1 MSSRVRIG
9 VVKVGNIGTSPMID
23 LLLDERAERE
33 DVDFRVVGSGPK
45 MQEEECKEC
54 AQKIL
59 EFNPDL
65 VLIVSPNPALPGPT
79 SARRIVAGGGKP
91 VVVVG
96 DAPGKKA
103 VPDLEKEGMG
113 YILIEAD
120 AMIGARRE
128 FLDPAEMALFN
139 ANVIKVLAATGA
151 FNVVCEEVEKA
162 IEGVKK
168 GSPYLPRVVIT
179 RQKAVEGAG
188 FQNPYALAKA
198 MAAYEMAK
206 KVAELSVEGCFRMK
220 EMKEYVPTVASS
232 HEMMDTAA
240 RLATEARELE
250 KSSDSL
256 LRKPHADDGRLL
268 SKRKL
273 MEKPS

>member
-1 MSSRVRIG
+1 MFSKVRIG
-9 VVKVGNIGTSPMID
+9 VVKVGNIGTSTMID

-33 DVDFRVVGSGPK
+33 DIDFRIVGSGPK
-45 MQEEECKEC
+45 MQEEDCKEC

-59 EFNPDL
+59 EFNPHL

-79 SARRIVAGGGKP
+79 AARRIVAGAGKP
-91 VVVVG
+91 VIVIG

-113 YILIEAD
+113 YLLIEAD

-151 FNVVCEEVEKA
+151 FNVICEEVEKA
-162 IEGVKK
+162 IEGIKK
-168 GSPYLPRVVIT
+168 GSPYLPKVVIT
-179 RQKAVEGAG
+179 RQKAVEAAG

-206 KVAELSVEGCFRMK
+206 KVADLSVEGCFKMK

-232 HEMMDTAA
+232 HEMMETAA
-240 RLATEARELE
+240 RLAGEARELE
-250 KSSDSL
+250 KATDSL
-256 LRKPHADDGRLL
+256 LRRPHADDGKLL

-273 MEKPS
+273 MEKPG

>member
-1 MSSRVRIG
+1 M
-9 VVKVGNIGTSPMID
+9 VKVGNIGTSTMID

-33 DVDFRVVGSGPK
+33 DIDFRIVGSGPK
-45 MQEEECKEC
+45 MQEEDCKEC

-59 EFNPDL
+59 EFNPHL

-79 SARRIVAGGGKP
+79 AARRIVAGAGKP
-91 VVVVG
+91 VIVIG

-113 YILIEAD
+113 YLLIEAD

-151 FNVVCEEVEKA
+151 FNVICEEVEKA
-162 IEGVKK
+162 IEGIKK

-179 RQKAVEGAG
+179 RQKAVEAAG

-206 KVAELSVEGCFRMK
+206 KVADLSVEGCFKMK

-232 HEMMDTAA
+232 HEMMETAA
-240 RLATEARELE
+240 KLAGEARELE
-250 KSSDSL
+250 KATDSL
-256 LRKPHADDGRLL
+256 LRRPHADDGKLL

-273 MEKPS
+273 MEKPG

>member
-1 MSSRVRIG
+1 M
-9 VVKVGNIGTSPMID
+9 GNIGTSPLLD

-45 MQEEECKEC
+45 MQEDGCREV
-54 AQKIL
+54 AQKML

-79 SARRIVAGGGKP
+79 LVRKMVAEAGKP
-91 VVVVG
+91 LVVVG
-96 DAPGKKA
+96 DAPGKKV

-113 YILIEAD
+113 YLLIEAD
-120 AMIGARRE
+120 SMIGARRE
-128 FLDPAEMALFN
+128 FLDPAEMAIFN
-139 ANVIKVLAATGA
+139 SNVIKVLAATGA
-151 FNVVCEEVEKA
+151 FNVICEELEKA
-162 IEGVKK
+162 IQGVKE
-168 GSPYLPRVVIT
+168 GSPYLPRVIIT
-179 RQKAVEGAG
+179 RQKAVEAAD

-206 KVAELSVEGCFRMK
+206 KVADLSVEGCFKMR

-232 HEMMDTAA
+232 HEMMETAA
-240 RLATEARELE
+240 RLASEARELE

-256 LRKPHADDGRLL
+256 LRKPHASDGRLL

>member
-1 MSSRVRIG
+1 MFSKVRIG
-9 VVKVGNIGTSPMID
+9 VVKVGNIGTSTMID

-33 DVDFRVVGSGPK
+33 DIDFRIVGSGPK
-45 MQEEECKEC
+45 MQEEDCKEC

-59 EFNPDL
+59 EFNPHL

-79 SARRIVAGGGKP
+79 AARRIVAGAGKP
-91 VVVVG
+91 VIVIG

-113 YILIEAD
+113 YLLIEAD

-151 FNVVCEEVEKA
+151 FNVICEEVEKA
-162 IEGVKK
+162 IEGIKK

-179 RQKAVEGAG
+179 RQKAVEAAG

-206 KVAELSVEGCFRMK
+206 KVADLSVEGCFKMK

-232 HEMMDTAA
+232 HEMMETAA
-240 RLATEARELE
+240 RLAGEARELE
-250 KSSDSL
+250 KATDSL
-256 LRKPHADDGRLL
+256 LRRPHADDGKLL

-273 MEKPS
+273 MEKPG

>member
-1 MSSRVRIG
+1 MFSKVRIG
-9 VVKVGNIGTSPMID
+9 VVKVGNIGTSTMID

-33 DVDFRVVGSGPK
+33 DIDFRIVGSGPK
-45 MQEEECKEC
+45 MQEEDCKEC

-59 EFNPDL
+59 EFNPHL

-79 SARRIVAGGGKP
+79 AARRIVAGAGKP
-91 VVVVG
+91 VIVIG

-113 YILIEAD
+113 YLLIEAD

-151 FNVVCEEVEKA
+151 FNVICEEVEKA
-162 IEGVKK
+162 IEGIKK

-179 RQKAVEGAG
+179 RQKAVETAG

-206 KVAELSVEGCFRMK
+206 KVADLSVEGCFKMK

-232 HEMMDTAA
+232 HEMMETAA
-240 RLATEARELE
+240 RLAGEARELE
-250 KSSDSL
+250 KATDSL
-256 LRKPHADDGRLL
+256 LRRPHADDGKLL

-273 MEKPS
+273 MEKPG